1 MTEKA
6 MKPFDNFM
14 KHEVD
19 LADVLSDEN
28 VKNSVQ
34 FLDDKLEDMSV
45 KRTSKLW
52 IQYIKMLKILRKFI
66 NAEMTWKLDASFANS

>member
-45 KRTSKLW
+45 KRTSKL
-52 IQYIKMLKILRKFI
+52 
-66 NAEMTWKLDASFANS
+66 